1 MKKPTEPERNPFPY
15 TDSNKRYHTYNYYL
29 RRRYGGKCVKIPL
42 DGGFSCPNIDGRAG
56 YGGCIYCSARGS
68 GDFTFPGLPVAEQFR
83 LQRER
88 MGKKWE
94 TARCI
99 PYLQSNTN
107 TYAPVERLRALYDE
121 ILALPDCVAFHIATR
136 ADCLPEEVTELLA
149 EISEKIDLTVELGL
163 QSVSDAT
170 AERIN
175 RGHTFADFLSAFSR
189 LRREAPGAR
198 IAVHLIDGLPGEDRD
213 AMIGSAV
220 TVGEL
225 RPDEIKFHLLDVLR
239 GTELHRLYSAGEY
252 RPLEK
257 EAYTEILVSQIER
270 LDPRIVISRVTGDAP
285 FSELVAPDYTRK
297 KFTLMNAIDREFVRR
312 DTYQGKKVVKTHKE
326 TENISTSVD

>member
-1 MKKPTEPERNPFPY
+1 MKKLTEPERNPFPY

-56 YGGCIYCSARGS
+56 VGGCIYCSARGS

-107 TYAPVERLRALYDE
+107 TYAPIERLRSLYRE
-121 ILALPDCVAFHIATR
+121 VLSLPDCVAFHIATR
-136 ADCLPEEVTELLA
+136 ADCLPEEVVALLA

-170 AERIN
+170 AKRIN
-175 RGHTFADFLSAFSR
+175 RGHTYADFLSAFGR
-189 LRREAPGAR
+189 LRASAPRVR
-198 IAVHLIDGLPGEDRD
+198 IAVHLIDGLPGEDRA
-213 AMIGSAV
+213 AMIHSAV
-220 TVGEL
+220 TVGKL
-225 RPDEIKFHLLDVLR
+225 MPDEIKFHLLDVLR
-239 GTELHRLYSAGEY
+239 QTELHRLYEAGEY
-252 RPLEK
+252 LPLEK
-257 EAYTEILVSQIER
+257 EVYTEILVSQIER

-285 FSELVAPDYTRK
+285 PAELVAPQYTLK
-297 KFTLMNAIDREFVRR
+297 KFTLMNAIDKEFVRR
-312 DTYQGKKVVKTHKE
+312 DTYQGKFLFE
-326 TENISTSVD
+326 TNKNMSDISTLID